1 MRKLNKNKI
10 FAIIFIALAISLC
23 FFTSYCF
30 ADETGDVQ
38 YSLTS
43 LEGKTIQIE
52 DLEKYIN
59 TQSLSNYDSDKT
71 IRLIVTFKQNS
82 LYEVYQNTTF
92 ATYDDYL
99 VSNEAKEEKI
109 VLKDIQ
115 ESFETTLINNDIE
128 YEVINSYVNLIN
140 AIALEIK
147 LKDLISIS
155 TISQDIKSISL
166 CTQYEVY
173 SGESEVYT
181 NQKEGV
187 VNNTSTYDGKGMV
200 VAVLDDGLDITHSA
214 FQNID
219 NSKIALTKEEL
230 TNKLESL
237 NSYKISNATV
247 SELYVSDKIAYA
259 YDYGEKDLDVF
270 FEYDSHGTHVSGIAV
285 GNDDVI
291 SSAAKNAQLV
301 FCKISDDNGY
311 LYDDYVISALEDCL
325 ILGVDVINMSFGSAS
340 GFPIDEDDTSS
351 LYPAIKALKESGVSI
366 VAASGNNGTTAYKS
380 DSGENNASNVDN
392 GTIGSPASYNTTLS
406 VANAE
411 YSLDYYALNNENKI
425 RLYST
430 YDISSNPIEFAKTF
444 IDLSQYNLEY
454 VCVPNVGALS
464 DYDDIEVTGKIAL
477 VLRGELSFTQK
488 IKNAKDK
495 GAIGVI
501 IANNESTAINMVTEE
516 TSIPSASITKDD
528 YNILLNSQTK
538 ALVLSNAYKVEA
550 FHSLSSQGVNTDLTL
565 GVDIASFGTN
575 VYSSVNNNSYEY
587 MSGTSMASP
596 NVSSMMTV
604 IKNYVKENYSELDKQ
619 DIDKLATRLLMS
631 TAYLAKDI
639 NGVYYSPRIQGAGIA
654 NLEKALSSKT
664 YLYTTEES
672 EKVKIELKDDKEK
685 NGLYN
690 FEFTIVNTSSS
701 DQTYT
706 VDVTTLTEKLKNG
719 AMSGLDIKL
728 NPTITINGSLENNI
742 TVEAGQKRTISIKI
756 TLSNED
762 KEYLNQYESGIYVE
776 GYVVLTSLQDVVSMP
791 FIGFY
796 GDWDKVKLLDK
807 TYYELEQEKKEDK
820 EATASIRPSTSY
832 GIYENYYI
840 PLGVYAYAYP
850 ENFEGEVYAKE
861 DNAAISIFSSSLY
874 ALGYVQLGLLR
885 NAELVELSLVD
896 NQTGEIIVEDSLEYL
911 EKTTYYSSIGR
922 LYGGDLI
929 LSIRPYSLGLTNN
942 SNYSLKINVYFDKQ
956 NKDNFETYTQ
966 SFYVDEESPIVSD
979 CKIQTVSGR
988 KIASLTVS
996 DNQYV
1001 QTVAIC
1007 GGQTSS
1013 SSVMLTPYVFNPV
1026 TTQERGKS
1034 VTLKYDVT
1042 DYISKT
1048 NNGKLYFYVVD
1059 YAFNYAVYY
1068 IETSSSSSSS
1078 STGSNTT
1085 TNKYTNTVFTTSMIE
1100 MSINNTKDLNTLLK
1114 GVDSKLDYTWSSSD
1128 EDIAIVNED
1137 GVVAA
1142 FKQGTCAI
1150 TVQDSDNVKASIII
1164 KVNNNENNSLNQSF
1178 TNFSIKEINV
1188 EKGLNEDNSSVFS
1201 IGENIKLAKGE
1212 SISFSYDFEPWNYN
1226 RTDCAIE
1233 IDTVSTCDYLSI
1245 SNGVVTAIGA
1255 GGNIKLQFTLKDKD
1269 GNTLKTLESNFEI
1282 SVVSDIYIENNTLV
1296 YYFGQDEALDLSST
1310 YTFKVVGVDA
1320 FKYSKLVKSIVLP
1333 DTCTTL
1339 SKHAFK
1345 GMSHLESIGLG
1356 GVKYINEGAFYDCIS
1371 LGEIDLTNVESVRN
1385 NAFYNC
1391 ELLNS
1396 VKVNKEYIGSINA
1409 TAFINCQSL
1418 ESFTIYPS
1426 LENKDVLVDDNGN
1439 LLVALSNSADFSGV
1453 TNIGNY
1459 AFLNREDIKQLD
1471 LSSSSLNTIGEGA
1484 FMGCVNLEKV
1494 ILPSTLNKIARY
1506 AFSNCTSLK
1515 TIQFEGSQDL
1525 DIQTSAFS
1533 GTNLSTIDLSS
1544 HNVYLGDRVFSNN
1557 NSLIYA
1563 SLGKVKS
1570 IGEYTFEGVASI
1582 TRVDFEEGS
1591 LCTGEYTFA
1600 PYVVNNAYV
1609 YHTALTYVTIPSTVT
1624 IIDDYSFAGC
1634 SSLSL
1639 NSYSY
1644 ENIEKIGEQAFYNV
1658 GNINTLTFAGVK
1670 EIGYGAFAQ
1679 SSIKYIA
1686 LNSVEDI
1693 GELAFYYCENLNS
1706 VSLPTIGDIKVNI
1719 KMGAFYNCSSLFSS
1733 TIGAPL
1739 PPFGTGG
1746 SSTINLDKVVE
1757 IGELAFAYCE
1767 KLTLVSSTSVETIG
1781 NMAFA
1786 ACSNLKSATFTN
1798 VKTIGKQA
1806 FVDCELETFNISS
1819 TLEKIGEGAF
1829 AANDV
1834 SLTKDN
1840 TISPLIKLD
1849 NGVLY
1854 QVLDDGTY
1862 MLIYYPISANDKEYK
1877 ILDNTSI
1884 IGEAA
1889 FFNNKSIESVEIP
1902 SSIKI
1907 IGHAAFYKCNNLNTL
1922 IINSD
1927 NAPTLLGSYSQTN
1940 SNIYCNFIDYFD
1952 AYDEDYVSKVTVIV
1966 PKTAKGYI
1974 NDYVWSNYLNISFE
1988 GIEGEDTN
1996 SNLAKLQ
2003 ELVNSLPNSND
2014 ISSSDSTK
2022 LAQAK
2027 ALYNSLTQEE
2037 KALFEDSDLY
2047 RKYLDCMSS
2056 YENLT
2061 GNEINESGIEENE
2074 FPVWAVIL
2082 LSAVGAILLLGLT
2095 VLMVTILLKYVINKK
2110 QN

>member
-30 ADETGDVQ
+30 ADETDDVQ

-92 ATYDDYL
+92 STYDDYL

-115 ESFETTLINNDIE
+115 ESFETSLINNNVE
-128 YEVINSYVNLIN
+128 YKIVNSYVNLIN

-147 LKDLISIS
+147 VKDLILIS

-173 SGESEVYT
+173 SGESEVYL
-181 NQKEGV
+181 NQQEGI
-187 VNNTSTYDGKGMV
+187 VNYSSSYDGKGMV

-219 NSKIALTKEEL
+219 NSSIALTKDIL
-230 TNKLESL
+230 ATKLESL

-259 YDYGEKDLDVF
+259 YDYGEKDLDVYF
-270 FEYDSHGTHVSGIAV
+270 DYDSHGTHVSGIAV
-285 GNDDVI
+285 GNDDVV
-291 SSAAKNAQLV
+291 SSAARNAQLV
-301 FCKISDDNGY
+301 FCKISDENGY

-351 LYPAIKALKESGVSI
+351 LYPAIKSLKDSGVSI

-406 VANAE
+406 VANAQ
-411 YSLDYYALNNENKI
+411 YSLDYYALNNDNKI

-430 YDISSNPIEFAKTF
+430 YDISSNPVDFAKTF
-444 IDLSQYNLEY
+444 IDLSQFSLEY
-454 VCVPNVGALS
+454 VCVPNVGALT
-464 DYDDIEVTGKIAL
+464 DYNDIDVTGKIAV

-538 ALVLSNAYKVEA
+538 SLVLSNAYKVEA

-575 VYSSVNNNSYEY
+575 IYSSVNNNSYEY

-596 NVSSMMTV
+596 NVSSIMTV
-604 IKNYVKENYSELDKQ
+604 LKNYVKENYSELGKQ
-619 DIDKLATRLLMS
+619 EIDKLATRLLMS
-631 TAYLAKDI
+631 SAYLAKDI

-654 NLEKALSSKT
+654 NLEKALNTHT
-664 YLYTTEES
+664 YLYTSLDS

-685 NGLYN
+685 NGVYN
-690 FEFTIVNTSSS
+690 FEFTVVNTSSS
-701 DQTYT
+701 SQTYT
-706 VDVTTLTEKLKNG
+706 VDVTTLTEKLKNE

-728 NPTITINGSLENNI
+728 NPTITINGSSENNI
-742 TVEAGQKRTISIKI
+742 TVEAGQEKTISINI
-756 TLSNED
+756 VLSNED

-776 GYVVLTSLQDVVSMP
+776 GYVVLTSSQDEVSMP

-796 GDWDKVKLLDK
+796 GDWDKVKILDK
-807 TYYELEQEKKEDK
+807 TYYELENEKKEDS

-832 GIYENYYI
+832 GIYGNYYL

-850 ENFEGEVYAKE
+850 ENFEGEVYADE
-861 DNAAISIFSSSLY
+861 DRAAISIFSSSLY

-885 NAELVELSLVD
+885 NAELVKLSLMD
-896 NQTGEIIVEDSLEYL
+896 NQTGEMIIEDSLEYL
-911 EKTTYYSSIGR
+911 EKTTYYSSAGR

-929 LSIRPYSLGLTNN
+929 LSISPHSLGLNNN
-942 SNYSLKINVYFDKQ
+942 SNYSLKIKVYFDKQ
-956 NKDNFETYTQ
+956 NEDNFETYTQ

-979 CKIQTVSGR
+979 CKIQSVSGK

-996 DNQYV
+996 DNQYI
-1001 QTVAIC
+1001 QTIAIC

-1034 VTLKYDVT
+1034 VTVKYDVT

-1085 TNKYTNTVFTTSMIE
+1085 TNKYTNTIFKQSMLD
-1100 MSINNTKDLNTLLK
+1100 MSINNTKDLKTLLK
-1114 GVDSKLDYTWSSSD
+1114 GIDNRLDYTWTSSD

-1150 TVQDSDNVKASIII
+1150 TVQDSENVKASIII
-1164 KVNNNENNSLNQSF
+1164 KVNNDESNSLNPSF

-1188 EKGLNEDNSSVFS
+1188 ENGLNEDNSSVFS

-1212 SISFSYDFEPWNYN
+1212 AISFSYDFEPWNYN
-1226 RTDCAIE
+1226 RTDCTIQ

-1245 SNGVVTAIGA
+1245 NNGVVTAIGA
-1255 GGNIKLQFTLKDKD
+1255 GGNIKLKFTLKDKD
-1269 GNTLKTLESNFEI
+1269 GNELKTFESNFEI
-1282 SVVSDIYIENNTLV
+1282 SVADDVYIENNTLV
-1296 YYFGQDEALDLSST
+1296 YYFGLDEALDLSSG
-1310 YTFKVVGVDA
+1310 TFKVVGVDA

-1339 SKHAFK
+1339 SKYAFK

-1371 LGEIDLTNVESVRN
+1371 LQSIDLTNVESLRN

-1391 ELLNS
+1391 ELLES
-1396 VKVNKEYIGSINA
+1396 VIVNKAHIGSINA

-1418 ESFTIYPS
+1418 ENFTIYPS

-1439 LLVALSNSADFSGV
+1439 LLVALSNSADFYGV

-1471 LSSSSLNTIGEGA
+1471 LSSSSLETIGEGA

-1494 ILPSTLNKIARY
+1494 ILPSTLKKISRY

-1515 TIQFEGSQDL
+1515 SIVFEGSQDIE
-1525 DIQTSAFS
+1525 IQTSAFS
-1533 GTNLSTIDLSS
+1533 GTNLSTVDLSL
-1544 HNVYLGDRVFSNN
+1544 HEVYLGDRVFSNN
-1557 NSLIYA
+1557 DNLIYA
-1563 SLGKVKS
+1563 SLGNVQS
-1570 IGEYTFEGVASI
+1570 IGEYTFEGAANI

-1609 YHTALTYVTIPSTVT
+1609 YHTALTYVTIPSTIKT
-1624 IIDDYSFAGC
+1624 IDDYCFAGC
-1634 SSLSL
+1634 ASLSL
-1639 NSYSY
+1639 NSNSY

-1658 GNINTLTFAGVK
+1658 GNISALTFAGVK

-1679 SSIKYIA
+1679 SSIKNIT
-1686 LNSVEDI
+1686 LNSVEVI
-1693 GELAFYYCENLNS
+1693 GELAFYYCENLTL
-1706 VSLPTIGDIKVNI
+1706 VSLPTLGDINVNI
-1719 KMGAFYNCSSLFSS
+1719 KKGAFYNCSNLSSSS
-1733 TIGAPL
+1733 TGGAL
-1739 PPFGTGG
+1739 PPFGTGIT
-1746 SSTINLDKVVE
+1746 SSINLDKVVE
-1757 IGELAFAYCE
+1757 IGEWAFGYCE
-1767 KLTLVSSTSVETIG
+1767 KLTLVSSTSVEIIG

-1786 ACSNLKSATFTN
+1786 GCSNLKSATFAN
-1798 VKTIGKQA
+1798 VKSIGKQA
-1806 FVDCELETFNISS
+1806 FVDCELEIFNIPS
-1819 TLEKIGEGAF
+1819 TLEKVGEGAF
-1829 AANDV
+1829 AANNV
-1834 SLTKDN
+1834 SFSKDN
-1840 TISPLIKLD
+1840 TISPSIKLD

-1854 QVLDDGTY
+1854 QVLDDKTY
-1862 MLIYYPISANDKEYK
+1862 MLIYYPISLNDTKYK

-1889 FFNNKSIESVEIP
+1889 FFNNTSIESVEIP
-1902 SSIKI
+1902 SSIKV

-1927 NAPTLLGSYSQTN
+1927 NAPTLLGSYSKTN

-1952 AYDEDYVSKVTVIV
+1952 AYDEDYVSSVTAIV
-1966 PKTAKGYI
+1966 PKTAKGYLNNYI
-1974 NDYVWSNYLNISFE
+1974 WSNYLKISFE
-1988 GIEGEDTN
+1988 GVEGEETS
-1996 SNLAKLQ
+1996 SNLSKLQ
-2003 ELVNSLPNSND
+2003 ELVNSLPDSSK
-2014 ISSSDSTK
+2014 ISSSNSRELT
-2022 LAQAK
+2022 QAK
-2027 ALYNSLTQEE
+2027 ALYEALTQEE

-2047 RKYLDCMSS
+2047 QKYLDCMSS

-2061 GNEINESGIEENE
+2061 GNDINESGIEEND